1 MENPILKTTIT
12 VEFAHGETAIAA
24 DVLNL
29 IAAARAGA
37 SVSPS
42 AGVQEAKNSPEPAPE
57 PEPKRPSRPRSTS
70 SRSRRSEPAPEP
82 EHQEENQDDSRDNKP
97 EGARNDTV
105 THDDI
110 RDLMSEVIEADD
122 ENRAKVL
129 KQLGKIGAKSVGT
142 IKDEDLPGFYEFL
155 QTLKD

>member
-37 SVSPS
+37 PVSPS

-82 EHQEENQDDSRDNKP
+82 EHQEENQDDSRDNKT
-97 EGARNDTV
+97 ECTRNDTV

>member
-37 SVSPS
+37 PVSPS
-42 AGVQEAKNSPEPAPE
+42 AGVQEAKNSPEPA